1 MNTHVS
7 YPTAILLQEKG
18 MNIWSE
24 YRYTDFNG
32 VERLEKEASEIFP
45 YAPTIADVVMR
56 LYKKHDIWISV
67 EPFMQ
72 QQGNCV
78 YVYKIFKDSFIDTI
92 SRGSMGYNSPTEAY
106 EAAITYALENLI

>member
-56 LYKKHDIWISV
+56 LYEKCGIWIV
-67 EPFMQ
+67 AWKNPDNENQF
-72 QQGNCV
+72 
-78 YVYKIFKDSFIDTI
+78 YFEIDSYEKRIGDLSLGLFST
-92 SRGSMGYNSPTEAY
+92 PTEAY